1 LKKNGVD
8 TLLFVEKY
16 RRHFLWSPKIIG
28 SIKPLNSLY
37 YYYNGESEYN
47 FNNSEKEVNRPV
59 PKRINIKWVDT
70 KNRKFSSEIVFDEAE
85 VFSAFQS
92 FSGEHKSENIRMQFE
107 ISDLTQEIKVFLCN
121 DTYMYEFKKC
131 TIDVYGK

>member
-1 LKKNGVD
+1 M
-8 TLLFVEKY
+8 
-16 RRHFLWSPKIIG
+16 
-28 SIKPLNSLY
+28 Y

-59 PKRINIKWVDT
+59 PKDIGIDWKDT

-85 VFSAFQS
+85 VFSVFQS
-92 FSGEHKSENIRMQFE
+92 FSGEHKSGNIRMQFE